1 MVALCVVCLTSC
13 VVGFAPYVGFAFD
26 PCVVGFT
33 PCGWTTSGWASGAE
47 GVAVIPCGW
56 VATPCRHQE
65 CCVRLRFVVFTGPGA
80 DVNQTA
86 RPLCSCARRRR
97 REAVAEKRCR
107 PSHCYSKTLATRFL
121 RLPPLLK
128 KVRIGTEVAHARNHP
143 HQNREHH
150 ESESQSRGI
159 PLDGPPKGL
168 PKVYPGRN
176 HRGHPTDT
184 PKDTARAST
193 GG

>member
-1 MVALCVVCLTSC
+1 MWVLHSIHVWLDSLRVVGLPPGGLRGRRGSLSFHVVGSLRLVVIRSVVCVC
-13 VVGFAPYVGFAFD
+13 VLLFL
-26 PCVVGFT
+26 C
-33 PCGWTTSGWASGAE
+33 
-47 GVAVIPCGW
+47 
-56 VATPCRHQE
+56 
-65 CCVRLRFVVFTGPGA
+65 GPGA

-159 PLDGPPKGL
+159 PPDGPPKGL
-168 PKVYPGRN
+168 PKVSPGKN
-176 HRGHPTDT
+176 HGGHPTDT
-184 PKDTARAST
+184 PRDTASAST